1 MNQRIYH
8 GEIVPAQIAE
18 GLVAHFDRGN
28 YRTQQIGSGDQVVV
42 QIVTNDFRSSGGQT
56 ALSITLRKV
65 EDGVSVQIG
74 KQAWLGIAASL
85 GSTAL
90 RAIHNPLSLLNRLDD
105 LAQDIESLQLT
116 EEVLEIIEQTAQAI
130 DAGFELSEK
139 FRRLV
144 CEYCETA
151 NPIGA
156 ASCVACGAPMG
167 RIQPI
172 TCKFCGFVISHTD
185 TICPNCHKRLY

>member
-8 GEIVPAQIAE
+8 GEIVPAQIAD
-18 GLVAHFDRGN
+18 GLVAHFHRGN
-28 YRTQQIGSGDQVVV
+28 YRTQQLGSGNQVVV
-42 QIVTNDFRSSGGQT
+42 QIVTNDFRASGGQT

-85 GSTAL
+85 GATAL

-105 LAQDIESLQLT
+105 LAQDIESIQLT
-116 EEVLEIIEQTAQAI
+116 EEVLEVIEQTARAI
-130 DAGFELSEK
+130 DAGFQLSEK
-139 FRRLV
+139 FRRMV

-151 NPIGA
+151 NPVGA
-156 ASCVACGAPMG
+156 PSCVACGAPLG
-167 RIQPI
+167 KIQPI
-172 TCKFCGFVISHTD
+172 TCKFCGFIISHTD
-185 TICPNCHKRLY
+185 TICPNCRNKLY